1 MKKTIFVLAIIAALA
16 IALYKWL
23 TNGENEETMQETT
36 TEEMKEPANNEKENV
51 KDQTERAKAEDK
63 VNENHKLKLLW
74 KTTDTIWKSKMLLS
88 SRNPKRDNALL
99 FWTTQLKLTCRVRR

>member
-36 TEEMKEPANNEKENV
+36 EEVKEPANNEKENV
-51 KDQTERAKAEDK
+51 NGKAE
-63 VNENHKLKLLW
+63 EA
-74 KTTDTIWKSKMLLS
+74 TTEEQSK
-88 SRNPKRDNALL
+88 
-99 FWTTQLKLTCRVRR
+99 